1 MRKRT
6 VFKTG
11 LSISLALSMCMASI
25 PASAQDIFSDPEFAQ
40 ENPAAEGQ
48 NLFSDGEGTLSE
60 GTEEN
65 TVALDG
71 VIYECG
77 KYFASVKGYTEEI
90 KNTSKIVIAAYI
102 GDLPVSTMGEGCLKG
117 LEDVTTIEIPGT
129 MEVIPLNILDHWEGV
144 TISCSEHS
152 WVQSFAERNG
162 IAYDTSNMP
171 ATYVADSDGN
181 GLAYVFDWKNQTYTA
196 AGLERMS
203 KLTDVVYKDE
213 ISGYPVTEIDTE
225 KFSMIYFDEH
235 QLDFRNVR
243 SLYIPDG
250 IQRISGYEYSMY
262 DEILYEDDFGPTNY
276 RNLVSV
282 VFEEGD
288 TPIKLEGGLFKDC
301 ISLSDI
307 QFSSRVREIPAY
319 MFTNCPALT
328 RLELPEGMVKINEAA
343 LQGAQNLEY
352 LYIPSSVTE
361 IAEDAMNGLT
371 KVTVHGKEN
380 SYGEYY
386 CRAHGIPFVADG
398 SIEPEKPYI
407 LQTDAQII
415 NHCLSF
421 SICFLRDGEGAEGYE
436 FQSLAS
442 DGKTVLRTK
451 KSASSKTV
459 LTKAPNDIYV
469 RARYWK
475 TENGQKVYSEWSN
488 MEHLYLELKGGNMVL
503 KNTSVKGN
511 KVTVTFAGNADF
523 FKESDGYDCK
533 LRNVDGVGKNYAL
546 KNQKYRTISFSNV
559 NKGIYF
565 VSAKAY
571 KLVNGKKYYGEESN
585 SQKIVVKFKQ

>member
-6 VFKTG
+6 VFKTAVSIFLSATMG
-11 LSISLALSMCMASI
+11 MTSISV
-25 PASAQDIFSDPEFAQ
+25 SAQDIFSDSESVQ
-40 ENPAAEGQ
+40 ENTAPEGE
-48 NLFSDGEGTLSE
+48 NLFSDGEDALSK

-65 TVALDG
+65 TVVQDG

-77 KYFASVKGYTEEI
+77 KYFASVKGYTEEL
-90 KNTSKIVIAAYI
+90 KNISKIVIAAYI
-102 GDLPVSTMGEGCLKG
+102 GDLPVSTMAEGCLKG
-117 LEDVTTIEIPGT
+117 LENVTIIEIPGT
-129 MEVIPLNILDHWEGV
+129 MEVISLNILDSWEGV

-213 ISGYPVTEIDTE
+213 IMGYPVTEIDTE

-235 QLDFRNVR
+235 QLDYRNVR

-250 IQRISGYEYSMY
+250 IQRIDGYEYSMY
-262 DEILYEDDFGPTNY
+262 DEILYVDDFGPTNY

-307 QFSSRVREIPAY
+307 QFSSRVRELPAY

-361 IAEDAMNGLT
+361 IADDAMDGLT

-398 SIEPEKPYI
+398 SIEPEQPYI
-407 LQTDAQII
+407 IHAGSQII
-415 NHCLSF
+415 DHSLYF
-421 SICFLRDGEGAEGYE
+421 SIRFLRDGEGAEGYE

-442 DGKTVLRTK
+442 DGKTILRTK

-459 LTKAPNDIYV
+459 LRKAPNNIYV

-475 TENGQKVYSEWSN
+475 TENGQKVYSAWSN
-488 MEHLYLELKGGNMVL
+488 MEHLYLDLKGGNMIL
-503 KNTSVKGN
+503 KNASVKGN
-511 KVTVTFAGNADF
+511 KVTVTFADNADF

-533 LRNVDGVGKNYAL
+533 LSNFDGTGKNYVL
-546 KNQKYRTISFSNV
+546 RNRKYRTINFTNV

-565 VSAKAY
+565 VSARAY

-585 SQKIVVKFKQ
+585 NKKIVVK